1 MRAVAAI
8 TFVLGLLVT
17 EAARSEPLVADISDK
32 LIAVTTGFSGAEVLL
47 FGATDGEGDVI
58 VLVRGPE
65 SRIVVRRKQRVG
77 AIWVNGAS
85 AVFPSVPS
93 YYHLAT
99 TRPVEE
105 ILPTPIL
112 GQEKIGLENLNL
124 SAENLLAS
132 PQFDSFRAALI
143 RNQQKRGLYL
153 TTPGSVAFLGNQLFS
168 TRVTFPANVST
179 GRYSVDV
186 LLVRDGSVV
195 SRTSTPLEIR
205 RQGFEAGV
213 FEFAHKRSALYG
225 LIAIL
230 VALVAGWLAGLI
242 FRKV

>member
-1 MRAVAAI
+1 MPAVTTI
-8 TFVLGLLVT
+8 TILLGLFVAG
-17 EAARSEPLVADISDK
+17 AARSEPLVADISDK

-58 VLVRGPE
+58 VLVRGPD
-65 SRIVVRRKQRVG
+65 SRIVVRRKQRVAG
-77 AIWVNGAS
+77 IWVNGAG
-85 AVFPSVPS
+85 AVFDAVPS
-93 YYHLAT
+93 YYHLAA

-112 GQEKIGLENLNL
+112 GQERIGLEHLNL

-132 PQFDSFRAALI
+132 SQSDSFRAALI

-153 TTPGSVAFLGNQLFS
+153 TMPGSVDFLGNQLFS

-179 GRYSVDV
+179 GRYAVEV
-186 LLVRDGSVV
+186 LLVRDGRVV
-195 SRTSTPLEIR
+195 GRTSTPLEIR

-230 VALVAGWLAGLI
+230 VALVAGWIAGLI